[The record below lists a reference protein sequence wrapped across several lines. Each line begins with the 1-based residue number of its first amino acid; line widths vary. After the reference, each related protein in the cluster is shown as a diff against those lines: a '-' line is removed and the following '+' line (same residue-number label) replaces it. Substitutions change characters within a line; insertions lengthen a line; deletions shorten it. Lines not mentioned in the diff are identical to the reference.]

1 MMEIGI
7 GNVYPIKLR
16 ENQSPQRRLGPS
28 LKNGETEHINPHI
41 IAQKAAGVQKAERN
55 MQDRKTMVVM
65 DDVKF
70 VVGVIHHSMMEMSV
84 VVTADNVTIGCL

>member
-1 MMEIGI
+1 
-7 GNVYPIKLR
+7 
-16 ENQSPQRRLGPS
+16 
-28 LKNGETEHINPHI
+28 
-41 IAQKAAGVQKAERN
+41 

-70 VVGVIHHSMMEMSV
+70 VVGVIRHSMMEMSV